1 MSHGNTDVERGFN
14 MNEELLVEIIQEE
27 SLISQRITY
36 DHTKSKNIEP
46 HTTEIAK
53 ELLSSEQGWYS
64 TSKIRKQKL
73 KKT

>member
-14 MNEELLVEIIQEE
+14 MNKELLVEIMQEE

-36 DHTKSKNIEP
+36 DHTKSKNTEP

-53 ELLSSEQGWYS
+53 ELLSSEQG
-64 TSKIRKQKL
+64 
-73 KKT
+73 